1 MTRLFCLKSV
11 AILFSL
17 ILFQSIDAK
26 AQCKFHVDLD
36 YHYYFGLAEKV
47 SINRH
52 TDTRSDYKMGGNSLT
67 LAARYDVHPKVS
79 VGAGFGLSRYTQ
91 GYVNTLPVYVT
102 LRYKPIEKM
111 KDAYVFTD
119 LGYGIDS
126 EEDDFTPGV
135 LFNLGVGYTK
145 MFAKHF
151 GVNFQ
156 LGYNLKQFKYT
167 HSNIPNLEAT
177 RHSVIFGLGLTF

>member
-1 MTRLFCLKSV
+1 MTKIFRLKSI
-11 AILFSL
+11 AILFAL
-17 ILFQSIDAK
+17 ILFQSMDAE

-52 TDTRSDYKMGGNSLT
+52 TDTRSDYNMGGNSLT

-79 VGAGFGLSRYTQ
+79 VGAGVGLARYTQ
-91 GYVNTLPVYVT
+91 RYFNTLPIYAT
-102 LRYKPIEKM
+102 LRYKPIEKV

-119 LGYGIDS
+119 LGYAIDS
-126 EEDDFTPGV
+126 EKDDFTPGV
-135 LFNLGVGYTK
+135 LFNLGVEYTK

-156 LGYNLKQFKYT
+156 LGYNLKQFKYN
-167 HSNIPNLEAT
+167 HSNIPDLKST
-177 RHSVIFGLGLTF
+177 RHSVIFGVGLTF

>member
-1 MTRLFCLKSV
+1 MTKIFRLKSI

-17 ILFQSIDAK
+17 ILFQSTDAK

-79 VGAGFGLSRYTQ
+79 VGAGFGLSRYT
-91 GYVNTLPVYVT
+91 LPIYVT

>member
-1 MTRLFCLKSV
+1 MKNSFYYKSV
-11 AILFSL
+11 VIAFSL
-17 ILFQSIDAK
+17 VILLSIDAK
-26 AQCKFHVDLD
+26 AQSKFHVDLD
-36 YHYYFGLAEKV
+36 YHYYFGLAGTVGSK
-47 SINRH
+47 
-52 TDTRSDYKMGGNSLT
+52 TDTRSDYNMGGNSLT

-79 VGAGFGLSRYTQ
+79 VGAGVGLARYTQ
-91 GYVNTLPVYVT
+91 RYFNTLPIYAT
-102 LRYKPIEKM
+102 LRYKPIEKV

-119 LGYGIDS
+119 LGYAIDS
-126 EEDDFTPGV
+126 EKDDFTPGV
-135 LFNLGVGYTK
+135 LFNLGVGSTK

>member
-1 MTRLFCLKSV
+1 MTKIFRLKSI
-11 AILFSL
+11 AILFAL
-17 ILFQSIDAK
+17 ILFQSTDAK

-111 KDAYVFTD
+111 KDAYVFRQR
-119 LGYGIDS
+119 G
-126 EEDDFTPGV
+126 
-135 LFNLGVGYTK
+135 
-145 MFAKHF
+145 
-151 GVNFQ
+151 
-156 LGYNLKQFKYT
+156 
-167 HSNIPNLEAT
+167 
-177 RHSVIFGLGLTF
+177 R

>member
-1 MTRLFCLKSV
+1 MYL
-11 AILFSL
+11 
-17 ILFQSIDAK
+17 
-26 AQCKFHVDLD
+26 
-36 YHYYFGLAEKV
+36 
-47 SINRH
+47 
-52 TDTRSDYKMGGNSLT
+52 
-67 LAARYDVHPKVS
+67 
-79 VGAGFGLSRYTQ
+79 
-91 GYVNTLPVYVT
+91 
-102 LRYKPIEKM
+102 
-111 KDAYVFTD
+111 
-119 LGYGIDS
+119 DS

>member
-1 MTRLFCLKSV
+1 MKKRSLKK
-11 AILFSL
+11 ILLLLL
-17 ILFQSIDAK
+17 ILLSINAK

-119 LGYGIDS
+119 LGYAIES
-126 EEDDFTPGV
+126 KKDDFTQGA

-156 LGYNLKQFKYT
+156 LGYNLKTFSHPYGDMPALK
-167 HSNIPNLEAT
+167 AT

>member
-1 MTRLFCLKSV
+1 MKKSFYFKSI

-17 ILFQSIDAK
+17 LLFQSIDAK

-36 YHYYFGLAEKV
+36 YHYYFGLAGKV
-47 SINRH
+47 GSK
-52 TDTRSDYKMGGNSLT
+52 TDTRSDYSMGGNSLT
-67 LAARYDVHPKVS
+67 LAARYDVHPDIS
-79 VGAGFGLSRYTQ
+79 VGAGVGLARYTQ
-91 GYVNTLPVYVT
+91 RNFNTLPIYAT

-119 LGYGIDS
+119 LGYAIDS
-126 EEDDFTPGV
+126 KKDDFTPGV
-135 LFNLGVGYTK
+135 LFNFGVGYTK

-167 HSNIPNLEAT
+167 HSNVPGLKST